1 MRSIN
6 GINWK
11 IRNIP
16 QRLIEKNKQDL
27 NISYILS
34 NIFIDKKYTNEEI
47 FSSIYQNKNFNL
59 TYENQDFVKAGFFLK
74 KCLKLKKKILIFGDY
89 DVDGYSS
96 TYLLYDYFTMLNI
109 GCDYYI
115 PDRFL
120 DGYGP
125 NKILLKKLLKKNNYG
140 LVIFVDCGTNSIE

>member
-47 FSSIYQNKNFNL
+47 YNSIYQNKNVNL
-59 TYENQDFVKAGFFLK
+59 TYENQDFVKAGFL
-74 KCLKLKKKILIFGDY
+74 
-89 DVDGYSS
+89 
-96 TYLLYDYFTMLNI
+96 
-109 GCDYYI
+109 
-115 PDRFL
+115 
-120 DGYGP
+120 
-125 NKILLKKLLKKNNYG
+125 
-140 LVIFVDCGTNSIE
+140 